1 MKKFLNVILLTCIA
15 LLLYIC
21 YDSIM
26 SPIRFDEE
34 RKRRETAVV
43 ARLTDIRKA
52 QEEYYRG
59 NDGKYTDNFDSLISY
74 IKAHR
79 PASGTLLSYH
89 TDIDSIR
96 YIPYGEGAQ
105 FEIDTLSQTTAS
117 GHVVSLLE
125 VRAPYETYL
134 NGLDKREINQLRE
147 RQESMGQYAG
157 LKTGS
162 LEKPNNHAGNRE

>member
-1 MKKFLNVILLTCIA
+1 MKKLLNVILLSCIA

-34 RKRRETAVV
+34 RKQRETAVM

-52 QEEYYRG
+52 QEEYYKG
-59 NDGKYTDNFDSLISY
+59 NEGKYTDNFDSLICY
-74 IKAHR
+74 IKAHK
-79 PASGTLLSYH
+79 PAAGTRLPYPA
-89 TDIDSIR
+89 DIDSIR
-96 YIPYGEGAQ
+96 YIPYGKGAQ

-117 GHVVSLLE
+117 GQTVSLLE

-134 NGLDKREINQLRE
+134 NGLDKQEINQLKE
-147 RQESMGQYAG
+147 RQESMDQYAG
-157 LKTGS
+157 LKIGS
-162 LEKPNNHAGNRE
+162 LEEPNNNAGNWE